1 MSSFVDNV
9 VTNAGA
15 QLLSEV
21 LLGAKLQP
29 TKIVMGSGYIPSG
42 QTSKTLTA
50 VVTPEAEL
58 EIVKKERVDATHV
71 VVGGVFSNDEIESDF
86 YFRELGLYC
95 KAVKEDGTVLPEVL
109 YSYGNAGD
117 AADLIAAYTTGTAI
131 ERQID
136 LLTYVGND
144 TNVDLSISSGAY
156 VTMADLKSMLDN
168 LQAGSGLPP
177 NDMQTFTA
185 ASTESGI
192 KLSFK
197 GPENSYLYG
206 DAAGDTLACVPDG
219 FMIRYSDTAYP
230 VSIDDGELVGV
241 YDINP
246 VTPVAG
252 EQEVIGLTFGE
263 TYYFTAFPFS
273 TEGVYNKS
281 QAAANHASCVWSGS
295 KGTINVNVQAYE
307 GFEGVIG
314 EYTITLVDQAASGGQ
329 NITQTAS
336 GTGVTQIGNLEEGK
350 TYVVTLSDTSTLMA
364 DPSDPITIVAGN
376 SYNVTLTYRM
386 KYGTISV
393 DVDTANDFAALGD
406 YNITLVAQETGY
418 ENVVKAANGKGVTVF
433 DELIDGRK
441 YKVRLGDTPNFL
453 PPADSDVVTV
463 VGGANVDVD
472 MTYAA
477 GVGSVTVNVSTQ
489 PANMPIGTVTISLV
503 PQSGGSTL
511 SQQRSGSGSVTFNN
525 VPVGTY
531 TVTGSE
537 VNHYTFSGGSV
548 SVTGGQNTSH
558 NVHYSFSASLD
569 DLTWAEIDQIGQS
582 GIASD
587 VFSVGDTKS
596 FSIKNETFD
605 AQIAGFQID
614 DMQDGGKAAIT
625 FGLVQLLNDDYY
637 MCDSECG
644 NKHGFT
650 GTQMYYHLESDV
662 FQYIPDDLQ
671 AVLKTVKK
679 SVADTSGSTPK
690 LEIEETEFFC
700 FSATEL
706 AGTSA
711 PTQYVLTEGTQY
723 PLFTNKS
730 SRIKSTQ
737 DGRHI
742 GVSWWTR
749 SPNITNKIGY
759 ARVGPSG
766 DVLADANSDD
776 QLYVCLGFCV

>member
-71 VVGGVFSNDEIESDF
+71 VVGGVFSNDEVENDF

-281 QAAANHASCVWSGS
+281 QADANHASCVWSGS

-376 SYNVTLTYRM
+376 SYSVTMTYRM

-406 YNITLVAQETGY
+406 YNITLVAQEDGY
-418 ENVVKAANGKGVTVF
+418 ENVVESANGKGVTVF
-433 DELIDGRK
+433 ENLIDGRK
-441 YKVRLGDTPNFL
+441 YKVRLGETPNFL

-463 VGGANVDVD
+463 VGGSNVDVD

-511 SQQRSGSGSVTFNN
+511 SQQRSGSGSVAFTN

-548 SVTGGQNTSH
+548 SVTGGQNISH
-558 NVHYSFSASLD
+558 NAQYEMTDVLNNFSWS
-569 DLTWAEIDQIGQS
+569 EIDDIVQNGYQS
-582 GIASD
+582 LF
-587 VFSVGDTKS
+587 FSIGDTKDVS
-596 FSIKNETFD
+596 VSGETLTME
-605 AQIAGFQID
+605 IVGFNHD
-614 DMQDGGKAAIT
+614 DLPGGGKAGIT
-625 FGLVQLLNDDYY
+625 FGMKNLMASTRAMNSSSTNSGSFVGSALYTGCLSTSFLTGLPSDLQ
-637 MCDSECG
+637 SVIKTV
-644 NKHGFT
+644 NKKT
-650 GTQMYYHLESDV
+650 GTGGGSSSGTRTDAVKIFLFAEIEV
-662 FQYIPDDLQ
+662 FGSITNSVSGEGSRYSRF
-671 AVLKTVKK
+671 TNSSSRKK
-679 SVADTSGSTPK
+679 YLSNGSGS
-690 LEIEETEFFC
+690 
-700 FSATEL
+700 
-706 AGTSA
+706 AG
-711 PTQYVLTEGTQY
+711 
-723 PLFTNKS
+723 
-730 SRIKSTQ
+730 
-737 DGRHI
+737 
-742 GVSWWTR
+742 WWWLR
-749 SPNITNKIGY
+749 SPCSGNSIGFCYVGPGGY
-759 ARVGPSG
+759 ASW
-766 DVLADANSDD
+766 DSADDSNG
-776 QLYVCLGFCV
+776 VCAGFCV

>member
-71 VVGGVFSNDEIESDF
+71 VVGGVFSNDEVEDDF

-95 KAVKEDGTVLPEVL
+95 KAVKEDGTVLSEVL

-252 EQEVIGLTFGE
+252 EQDVIGLTFGE

-336 GTGVTQIGNLEEGK
+336 GTGVTQIGNLEGGK

-376 SYNVTLTYRM
+376 SYSVTMTYRM

-406 YNITLVAQETGY
+406 YNITLVAQEDGY
-418 ENVVKAANGKGVTVF
+418 ENVVESANGKGVTVF
-433 DELIDGRK
+433 ENLIDGRK
-441 YKVRLGDTPNFL
+441 YKVRLGETPNFL

-463 VGGANVDVD
+463 VGGSNVDVD

-558 NVHYSFSASLD
+558 NVEYAYNSTTLENTPWDEISAIAETGAAD
-569 DLTWAEIDQIGQS
+569 DYW
-582 GIASD
+582 
-587 VFSVGDTKS
+587 SVGDA
-596 FSIKNETFD
+596 KNIVVNEETLTLE
-605 AQIAGFQID
+605 IIGFNHD
-614 DMQDGGKAAIT
+614 DKTSGGKAGIT
-625 FGLVQLLNDDYY
+625 FACKNLMANTRQMNSTATNAG
-637 MCDSECG
+637 
-644 NKHGFT
+644 GFT
-650 GTQMYYHLESDV
+650 GSAMYSWMSTTLYNNLPSDLKAVVKQVNKKTSAGSQSTTINTNAMYLFLLAEIEV
-662 FQYIPDDLQ
+662 F
-671 AVLKTVKK
+671 
-679 SVADTSGSTPK
+679 GST
-690 LEIEETEFFC
+690 TY
-700 FSATEL
+700 SVS
-706 AGTSA
+706 G
-711 PTQYVLTEGTQY
+711 EGSRY
-723 PLFTNKS
+723 ARFTDAS
-730 SRIKSTQ
+730 SRIKYLSNGSGGAGWWWLRSPYRANSNGFCFVIS
-737 DGRHI
+737 DGRA
-742 GVSWWTR
+742 S
-749 SPNITNKIGY
+749 S
-759 ARVGPSG
+759 S
-766 DVLADANSDD
+766 DANTS
-776 QLYVCLGFCV
+776 YGVCFGFCV

>member
-71 VVGGVFSNDEIESDF
+71 VVGGVFSNDEVENDF

-281 QAAANHASCVWSGS
+281 RAAANHASCVWSGS

-314 EYTITLVDQAASGGQ
+314 EYTITLVDQASSGGQ
-329 NITQTAS
+329 NVTQTAS

-350 TYVVTLSDTSTLMA
+350 TYVVTLSDTSTLTA

-376 SYNVTLTYRM
+376 SYSVTMTYRM

-406 YNITLVAQETGY
+406 YNITLVAQEDGY
-418 ENVVKAANGKGVTVF
+418 ENVVESANGKGVTVF
-433 DELIDGRK
+433 ENLIDGRK
-441 YKVRLGDTPNFL
+441 YKVRLGETPNFL

-463 VGGANVDVD
+463 VGGSNVDVD

-511 SQQRSGSGSVTFNN
+511 SQQRSGSGSVAFTN

-558 NVHYSFSASLD
+558 NVHYAFNNIPLEQCS
-569 DLTWAEIDQIGQS
+569 WAEIDAIGKS
-582 GIASD
+582 GVASQC
-587 VFSVGDTKS
+587 FSVGDTKDIS
-596 FSIKNETFD
+596 VSGETLTME
-605 AQIAGFQID
+605 IYGFNHD
-614 DMQDGGKAAIT
+614 DLASGGKAPYT
-625 FGLVQLLNDDYY
+625 FGMKNLMANKRQMNTSNTFVGSFVGSAMYAYLRDTVLPSLPEELRTRIKTVNKKTEAGNQSSSVQTDAVQIFLFSVNEVAGTQSGSWVSNDEGSTYPV
-637 MCDSECG
+637 
-644 NKHGFT
+644 FT
-650 GTQMYYHLESDV
+650 GD
-662 FQYIPDDLQ
+662 
-671 AVLKTVKK
+671 A
-679 SVADTSGSTPK
+679 
-690 LEIEETEFFC
+690 
-700 FSATEL
+700 
-706 AGTSA
+706 
-711 PTQYVLTEGTQY
+711 
-723 PLFTNKS
+723 
-730 SRIKSTQ
+730 SRIKKLSNGAGAAQ
-737 DGRHI
+737 
-742 GVSWWTR
+742 WWWLR
-749 SPNITNKIGY
+749 SPRLDFSNGFCGVTSDGNAAGY
-759 ARVGPSG
+759 TVASG
-766 DVLADANSDD
+766 SGG
-776 QLYVCLGFCV
+776 VCFGFCV

>member
-230 VSIDDGELVGV
+230 VSIDDGKLVGV

-329 NITQTAS
+329 NITQSAS

-364 DPSDPITIVAGN
+364 DPSEPITIVAGN

-433 DELIDGRK
+433 ENLIDGRK
-441 YKVRLGDTPNFL
+441 YKVRLGETPNFL

-463 VGGANVDVD
+463 VGGSNVDVD

-558 NVHYSFSASLD
+558 NVHYNFSASLD

-582 GIASD
+582 GIASS
-587 VFSVGDTKS
+587 VFSVGDTKNIS
-596 FSIKNETFD
+596 VSGETLTME
-605 AQIAGFQID
+605 IVGFNHD
-614 DMQDGGKAAIT
+614 DLTSGGKAPYT
-625 FGLVQLLNDDYY
+625 FGMKNLMASTRAMNSSNTNSGSFVGSAMYTGYLSTSFLTGLPSDLQ
-637 MCDSECG
+637 SVIKTV
-644 NKHGFT
+644 NKKT
-650 GTQMYYHLESDV
+650 GTGGGSSSGTRTD
-662 FQYIPDDLQ
+662 
-671 AVLKTVKK
+671 AVKIFLF
-679 SVADTSGSTPK
+679 A
-690 LEIEETEFFC
+690 EIEVFGSITN
-700 FSATEL
+700 SVS
-706 AGTSA
+706 G
-711 PTQYVLTEGTQY
+711 EGSRY
-723 PLFTNKS
+723 SRFTNSS
-730 SRIKSTQ
+730 SRIKYLSN
-737 DGRHI
+737 GS
-742 GVSWWTR
+742 GSAYWWWLR
-749 SPNITNKIGY
+749 SPH
-759 ARVGPSG
+759 SG
-766 DVLADANSDD
+766 SSTIFCSVSSYGGANWSNANASGG
-776 QLYVCLGFCV
+776 VCAGFCV

>member
-71 VVGGVFSNDEIESDF
+71 VVGGVFSNDEVENDF

-177 NDMQTFTA
+177 NDMQAFTA

-376 SYNVTLTYRM
+376 SYSVTMTYRM

-406 YNITLVAQETGY
+406 YNITLVAQETSY

-433 DELIDGRK
+433 ENLIDGRK
-441 YKVRLGDTPNFL
+441 YKVRLGETPNFL

-463 VGGANVDVD
+463 VGGSNVDVD

-558 NVHYSFSASLD
+558 SVEYGYSYPSLEES
-569 DLTWAEIDQIGQS
+569 TWAEIDALSQAGV
-582 GIASD
+582 AD
-587 VFSVGDTKS
+587 DCWSVGDTKNITANS
-596 FSIKNETFD
+596 ET
-605 AQIAGFQID
+605 ITMEIWGFNHD
-614 DMQDGGKAAIT
+614 DLATGGKAGIT
-625 FGLVQLLNDDYY
+625 FGMRDLMANTRQMNTSNTNV
-637 MCDSECG
+637 G
-644 NKHGFT
+644 GFT
-650 GTQMYYHLESDV
+650 GSAMYSYLNTTLYN
-662 FQYIPDDLQ
+662 QLPADLRSVIKQ
-671 AVLKTVKK
+671 VNKK
-679 SVADTSGSTPK
+679 
-690 LEIEETEFFC
+690 
-700 FSATEL
+700 
-706 AGTSA
+706 TSA
-711 PTQYVLTEGTQY
+711 GNTSTTVNADAMRLWLPSLNEVYGSHSYSWCSNNEGSKY
-723 PLFTNKS
+723 SIFTNDA
-730 SRIKSTQ
+730 SRIKNMSN
-737 DGRHI
+737 GSGSAR
-742 GVSWWTR
+742 WWWLR
-749 SPNITNKIGY
+749 SPRLSSSTYFCGVNGY
-759 ARVGPSG
+759 GSVGYN
-766 DVLADANSDD
+766 DDASNAGG
-776 QLYVCLGFCV
+776 VCLGFCV

>member
-71 VVGGVFSNDEIESDF
+71 VVGGVFSNDEVENDF

-281 QAAANHASCVWSGS
+281 QADANHASCVWSGS

-314 EYTITLVDQAASGGQ
+314 EYTITLVDQAAPGGQ

-376 SYNVTLTYRM
+376 SYSVTMTYRM

-406 YNITLVAQETGY
+406 YNITLVAQEDVY
-418 ENVVKAANGKGVTVF
+418 ENVVESANGKGVTVF
-433 DELIDGRK
+433 ENLIDGRK
-441 YKVRLGDTPNFL
+441 YKVRLGETPNFL

-463 VGGANVDVD
+463 VGGSNVDVD

-558 NVHYSFSASLD
+558 NVHYAFSANLE
-569 DLTWAEIDQIGQS
+569 DLTWAEIDAIGQS
-582 GIASD
+582 GAASQC
-587 VFSVGDTKS
+587 FSVGDTKNIS
-596 FSIKNETFD
+596 VSGETLTME
-605 AQIAGFQID
+605 IYGFNHD
-614 DMQDGGKAAIT
+614 DLTSGGKAPYT
-625 FGLVQLLNDDYY
+625 FGMKNLMVSTRAMNSSNTNRGSFVG
-637 MCDSECG
+637 SEMYTG
-644 NKHGFT
+644 YLSTSFLTGLPSDLQSVIKTVNKKT
-650 GTQMYYHLESDV
+650 GTG
-662 FQYIPDDLQ
+662 
-671 AVLKTVKK
+671 
-679 SVADTSGSTPK
+679 SGSSSGTRTDAVK
-690 LEIEETEFFC
+690 IFLFAEIEVFGSITN
-700 FSATEL
+700 SVS
-706 AGTSA
+706 G
-711 PTQYVLTEGTQY
+711 EGSRY
-723 PLFTNKS
+723 SRFTNSS
-730 SRIKSTQ
+730 SRIKYLSN
-737 DGRHI
+737 GS
-742 GVSWWTR
+742 GSANWWWLR
-749 SPNITNKIGY
+749 SPYSGNSGGFC
-759 ARVGPSG
+759 RVGSG
-766 DVLADANSDD
+766 GNADWSNAYSSGG
-776 QLYVCLGFCV
+776 VCAGFCV

>member
-241 YDINP
+241 YDIDP

-418 ENVVKAANGKGVTVF
+418 ENVVKAA
-433 DELIDGRK
+433 
-441 YKVRLGDTPNFL
+441 LGDTPNFL

-537 VNHYTFSGGSV
+537 VNHYTFTGGSV
-548 SVTGGQNTSH
+548 SVSGGQNTSH
-558 NVHYSFSASLD
+558 NVH
-569 DLTWAEIDQIGQS
+569 
-582 GIASD
+582 
-587 VFSVGDTKS
+587 
-596 FSIKNETFD
+596 
-605 AQIAGFQID
+605 
-614 DMQDGGKAAIT
+614 
-625 FGLVQLLNDDYY
+625 
-637 MCDSECG
+637 
-644 NKHGFT
+644 
-650 GTQMYYHLESDV
+650 
-662 FQYIPDDLQ
+662 
-671 AVLKTVKK
+671 
-679 SVADTSGSTPK
+679 
-690 LEIEETEFFC
+690 
-700 FSATEL
+700 
-706 AGTSA
+706 
-711 PTQYVLTEGTQY
+711 
-723 PLFTNKS
+723 
-730 SRIKSTQ
+730 
-737 DGRHI
+737 
-742 GVSWWTR
+742 
-749 SPNITNKIGY
+749 
-759 ARVGPSG
+759 
-766 DVLADANSDD
+766 
-776 QLYVCLGFCV
+776 

>member
-314 EYTITLVDQAASGGQ
+314 EYTITLVDQAVSGGQ

-376 SYNVTLTYRM
+376 SYNVTMTYRM

-393 DVDTANDFAALGD
+393 DVDTANDFAELGD

-418 ENVVKAANGKGVTVF
+418 ENVVKSANGKGVTVF

-525 VPVGTY
+525 VPVGAY

-537 VNHYTFSGGSV
+537 VNHYTFTGGSV
-548 SVTGGQNTSH
+548 SVSGGQNTSH
-558 NVHYSFSASLD
+558 NVHYAFSASL
-569 DLTWAEIDQIGQS
+569 AEASWQEISTFSKSGLASSIWSIGDEKNITVSGETITMQIWDFNHDELPS
-582 GIASD
+582 G
-587 VFSVGDTKS
+587 GY
-596 FSIKNETFD
+596 
-605 AQIAGFQID
+605 AG
-614 DMQDGGKAAIT
+614 IT
-625 FGLVQLLNDDYY
+625 FGMKNLMANEHQMNTYNTTSGGFHKSEMYNYLNSTVYNS
-637 MCDSECG
+637 M
-644 NKHGFT
+644 
-650 GTQMYYHLESDV
+650 
-662 FQYIPDDLQ
+662 PDDLRNLIV
-671 AVLKTVKK
+671 AVNKKICTNVASESIITSSMKLWLPSVNEVAGVQEGGYASNYEGTKYPIFTGNASRKK
-679 SVADTSGSTPK
+679 SLPNDLGN
-690 LEIEETEFFC
+690 
-700 FSATEL
+700 
-706 AGTSA
+706 
-711 PTQYVLTEGTQY
+711 YVLWWERSIRGNADF
-723 PLFTNKS
+723 PLFCCVDSGGNPIS
-730 SRIKSTQ
+730 FQNPIEMR
-737 DGRHI
+737 
-742 GVSWWTR
+742 GV
-749 SPNITNKIGY
+749 
-759 ARVGPSG
+759 
-766 DVLADANSDD
+766 
-776 QLYVCLGFCV
+776 CFGFCI

>member
-50 VVTPEAEL
+50 VVAPEAEL

-144 TNVDLSISSGAY
+144 TNVDLSIRSGAY

-177 NDMQTFTA
+177 NDMQTLTA

-281 QAAANHASCVWSGS
+281 QADANHASCVWSGS

-376 SYNVTLTYRM
+376 SYNVTMTYRM

-558 NVHYSFSASLD
+558 NAQYVFSATLSEAS
-569 DLTWAEIDQIGQS
+569 WAEIDAIGQS
-582 GIASD
+582 GFASS
-587 VFSVGDTKS
+587 VFSIGDTKNIS
-596 FSIKNETFD
+596 VSGETLTME
-605 AQIAGFQID
+605 IVGFNHD
-614 DMQDGGKAAIT
+614 DLTSGGKAPYT
-625 FGLVQLLNDDYY
+625 FGMKNLMASTRTMNSSNTNSGSFVGSAMYTGYLSTSFLTGLPSDLQ
-637 MCDSECG
+637 SVIKTV
-644 NKHGFT
+644 NKKT
-650 GTQMYYHLESDV
+650 GTGGGSSSGTRTD
-662 FQYIPDDLQ
+662 
-671 AVLKTVKK
+671 AVKIFLF
-679 SVADTSGSTPK
+679 A
-690 LEIEETEFFC
+690 EIEVFGSITN
-700 FSATEL
+700 SVS
-706 AGTSA
+706 G
-711 PTQYVLTEGTQY
+711 EGSRY
-723 PLFTNKS
+723 SRFTNSS
-730 SRIKSTQ
+730 SRIKYMSN
-737 DGRHI
+737 GS
-742 GVSWWTR
+742 GSAYWWWLR
-749 SPNITNKIGY
+749 SPASGY
-759 ARVGPSG
+759 SG
-766 DVLADANSDD
+766 IFCFVDSGGGASWNYAYNSFG
-776 QLYVCLGFCV
+776 VCAGFCV

>member
-281 QAAANHASCVWSGS
+281 QADANHASCVWSGS

-376 SYNVTLTYRM
+376 SYSVTMTYRM

-463 VGGANVDVD
+463 VGGSNVDVD

-511 SQQRSGSGSVTFNN
+511 SQQRSGSGSVAFTN

-531 TVTGSE
+531 TVTGSK

-558 NVHYSFSASLD
+558 NAHYAFNNTPLEQCSWSEIDAIGQAGAASSAFSIGDTKNISVSGETLTMEIVGFNHD
-569 DLTWAEIDQIGQS
+569 DLTS
-582 GIASD
+582 
-587 VFSVGDTKS
+587 
-596 FSIKNETFD
+596 
-605 AQIAGFQID
+605 
-614 DMQDGGKAAIT
+614 GGKAPYT
-625 FGLVQLLNDDYY
+625 FGMKNLMASTRAMNSSATNSGSFVGSAMYTGYLSTSFLTGLPSDLQ
-637 MCDSECG
+637 SVIKTV
-644 NKHGFT
+644 NKKT
-650 GTQMYYHLESDV
+650 GTGGGSSSGTRTD
-662 FQYIPDDLQ
+662 
-671 AVLKTVKK
+671 AVKIFLF
-679 SVADTSGSTPK
+679 A
-690 LEIEETEFFC
+690 EIEVFGSITN
-700 FSATEL
+700 SAS
-706 AGTSA
+706 G
-711 PTQYVLTEGTQY
+711 EGSRY
-723 PLFTNKS
+723 SRFTDSS
-730 SRIKSTQ
+730 SRIKHLSN
-737 DGRHI
+737 GS
-742 GVSWWTR
+742 GSASWWWLR
-749 SPNITNKIGY
+749 SPRSGY
-759 ARVGPSG
+759 SNSFCAV
-766 DVLADANSDD
+766 NSDGNAGWNIA
-776 QLYVCLGFCV
+776 YASNGVCAGFCV

>member
-177 NDMQTFTA
+177 NDMQAFTA

-281 QAAANHASCVWSGS
+281 QADANHASCVWSGS

-314 EYTITLVDQAASGGQ
+314 EYTITLVDQATSGGQ
-329 NITQTAS
+329 NITQAAS

-364 DPSDPITIVAGN
+364 DPSEPITIVAGN

-472 MTYAA
+472 VTYAA

-558 NVHYSFSASLD
+558 NVVYAFSASFSES
-569 DLTWAEIDQIGQS
+569 TWSEIDFISQAGYAPRIW
-582 GIASD
+582 
-587 VFSVGDTKS
+587 SVNDEKEILVGSYPLTLR
-596 FSIKNETFD
+596 
-605 AQIAGFQID
+605 ID
-614 DMQDGGKAAIT
+614 DFDHEDAGSDSPAGPITQGRISIGMKHLWYEKCSMQDQNDKFYTGVMGDYLQK
-625 FGLVQLLNDDYY
+625 LVDQFPEDLRAV
-637 MCDSECG
+637 MKG
-644 NKHGFT
+644 ATKHFNFSNT
-650 GTQMYYHLESDV
+650 GIKYWMY
-662 FQYIPDDLQ
+662 
-671 AVLKTVKK
+671 T
-679 SVADTSGSTPK
+679 
-690 LEIEETEFFC
+690 
-700 FSATEL
+700 ATEVT
-706 AGTSA
+706 GSNPEGNNFDGKQYPVF
-711 PTQYVLTEGTQY
+711 PTQA
-723 PLFTNKS
+723 
-730 SRIKSTQ
+730 SRIKRMNNGSGAASAWFLSNGNSRT
-737 DGRHI
+737 
-742 GVSWWTR
+742 SEWWIINENGEFSMT
-749 SPNITNKIGY
+749 PKTNECGI
-759 ARVGPSG
+759 
-766 DVLADANSDD
+766 
-776 QLYVCLGFCV
+776 CIGFCV